1 MTSAASC
8 GRRRGGSPRWRC
20 AARPRTSCSRCPR
33 PRTRA
38 DAIEALIY
46 TYAERID
53 LADLDGVGALFAHG
67 PFIGESAEGE
77 DYALSGEALAK
88 GLRGAIRLYEGNPRT
103 KHLTTN
109 VAVEV
114 DEDAGT
120 GLARSYF
127 VVLQQTPELPLQ
139 PIVGGRYRDRFER
152 VDGVWRFA
160 ERRVRTDHMGD
171 LSAHLR
177 AGGGERA

>member
-1 MTSAASC
+1 MRAWGRSSPTGPSSA
-8 GRRRGGSPRWRC
+8 
-20 AARPRTSCSRCPR
+20 
-33 PRTRA
+33 RA
-38 DAIEALIY
+38 Q
-46 TYAERID
+46 
-53 LADLDGVGALFAHG
+53 
-67 PFIGESAEGE
+67 SGE

-88 GLRGAIRLYEGNPRT
+88 GLQGAIRLYEGNPRT
-103 KHLTTN
+103 RHLTTN

-139 PIVGGRYRDRFER
+139 PIVSGRYRDRFER

-177 AGGGERA
+177 AGGGADA

>member
-1 MTSAASC
+1 MPSASLA
-8 GRRRGGSPRWRC
+8 
-20 AARPRTSCSRCPR
+20 AARSAITALVHAYPRLQD
-33 PRTRA
+33 RA
-38 DAIEALIY
+38 DFE
-46 TYAERID
+46 
-53 LADLDGVGALFAHG
+53 GVGALFAHG
-67 PFIGESAEGE
+67 RFSEERSIGEDERGE
-77 DYALSGEALAK
+77 ARYALRGEALAK

-114 DEDAGT
+114 DEEAGS

-139 PIVGGRYRDRFER
+139 PIVSGRYRDRFER

-160 ERRVRTDHMGD
+160 ERRVRTDHLGD

-177 AGGGERA
+177 GSGGADA